1 MENKKNFKPL
11 AQQLG
16 IDPSTIDFR
25 MELLKR
31 KDSTLHEGEILFK
44 KWLLNPDQIRLPDL
58 SYLAKEATEGMEKNK
73 NIEKLHRLFHDILG
87 DALNINNKLQNFEL
101 IDKQTRKKYHLLI
114 KEVQEGLQK
123 IFNASQT
130 GTYESRAD
138 IIKQKPIYYP
148 GDGDIAHTKE

>member
-1 MENKKNFKPL
+1 MKEKIRSIAKELN
-11 AQQLG
+11 
-16 IDPSTIDFR
+16 IDPATVEFR
-25 MELLKR
+25 TELLRR
-31 KDSTLHEGEILFK
+31 KDKDLHPGELLFK

-58 SYLAKEATEGMEKNK
+58 SYLAKEATEGMEKNQ
-73 NIEKLHRLFHDILG
+73 NIEKLHLLFHEILG
-87 DALNINNKLQNFEL
+87 DALSINNKLQKFET

-123 IFNASQT
+123 VFNASQT

-138 IIKQKPIYYP
+138 IVKQKPIYYP